1 MAWKSVQPSHAA
13 VEKDDALLTRDRM
26 LGRRVRSGHTGPG
39 VKPADLASPEVHRP
53 DRAAVAVEAPR
64 HEAGA
69 GHLERA
75 VHDDRAVRRR
85 VEPRLE
91 RGADARAA
99 AVDLDD
105 LAEHVEAVAR
115 VDARR
120 VAEVAV
126 GHLAAGVRSR
136 RVGEAGVEANLPQAV
151 LGTVRIDLLQHQ
163 LRG

>member
-1 MAWKSVQPSHAA
+1 MAWKSAQPSHAA

-26 LGRRVRSGHTGPG
+26 LCRPVRSGHTGPG

-75 VHDDRAVRRR
+75 VHDDGPVRRR
-85 VEPRLE
+85 VEPGLE
-91 RGADARAA
+91 GGAHPGAA
-99 AVDLDD
+99 AVNLDD
-105 LAEHVEAVAR
+105 LAEHVELVAR
-115 VDARR
+115 MDVRG

-126 GHLAAGVRSR
+126 AHLVARVRSR
-136 RVGEAGVEANLPQAV
+136 RVGEAAVE
-151 LGTVRIDLLQHQ
+151 
-163 LRG
+163 